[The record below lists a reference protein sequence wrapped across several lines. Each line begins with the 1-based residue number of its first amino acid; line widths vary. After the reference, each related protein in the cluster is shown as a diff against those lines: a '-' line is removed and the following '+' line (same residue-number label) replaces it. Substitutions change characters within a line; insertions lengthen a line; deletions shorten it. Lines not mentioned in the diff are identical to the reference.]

1 MGTCRSN
8 MDSTVET
15 ESTCAAPSEASAE
28 AGASSEDASTVSAPR
43 PEPVACIVIGMAGS
57 GKTTLMQGLDAFSH
71 TDGRKSYLINLDPAV
86 LEVPFNAS
94 IDIRDT
100 VNYKQVMKQY
110 SLGPNGGIL
119 TSLNLFATRFDQV
132 LKFAEKRAAQGE
144 LDHIFLDTPGQ
155 IEIFTWS
162 ASGSIVTELLASSFP
177 TVLIYVVDTCRCQSA
192 ITFMSNMLYA
202 CSIMYKMKL
211 PMVLAFNKTDV
222 VSHETCMKWMV
233 DCDAFQD
240 ALQEETSYLS
250 DLCHSQSLVLDEFY
264 QTLKGVGVSAVTG
277 EGMKDLFD
285 AVGAAAQEYHESY
298 RPDLERRK
306 AAKAEELKEQK
317 EESLRRFESDSMEE
331 RVSEASKGDVLIGGD
346 DDEESDNDSAEEVDA
361 DMDQVELRKV
371 AEMLRGQ
378 DFE

>member
-8 MDSTVET
+8 MDPATVET

-119 TSLNLFATRFDQV
+119 TSLNL
-132 LKFAEKRAAQGE
+132 
-144 LDHIFLDTPGQ
+144 
-155 IEIFTWS
+155 
-162 ASGSIVTELLASSFP
+162 LASSFP

-233 DCDAFQD
+233 DCEAFQD